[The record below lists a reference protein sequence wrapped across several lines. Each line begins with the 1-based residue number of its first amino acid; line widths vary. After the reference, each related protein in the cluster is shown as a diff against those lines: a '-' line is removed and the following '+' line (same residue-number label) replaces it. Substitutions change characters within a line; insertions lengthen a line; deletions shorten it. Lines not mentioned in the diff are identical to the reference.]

1 MILVN
6 SSEIKSKLLDGY
18 STVVKLF
25 LLANSTNG
33 LIIFFFD
40 SSKTIPF
47 DSKFLNNT

>member
-6 SSEIKSKLLDGY
+6 SSAIKSKLLDGY

-33 LIIFFFD
+33 LIIFFFYFFMFI
-40 SSKTIPF
+40 SF